1 MTWEAVTAITELVG
15 LAVVVA
21 SVIYIAIQTKQTNE
35 HATASSEIECI
46 NAWNQILNSWVSD
59 ERTTVTLQKGFA
71 SFNDLTNPEKA
82 LFHMRIGAMVNHWML
97 AQKLDARDL
106 ISKDIAEESTKVLL
120 STLTTQGGYEFIEHD
135 WKLFPGGAELMELV
149 NRSRGEIPT
158 LTEILPWWC
167 KE

>member
-1 MTWEAVTAITELVG
+1 VNWEAIQAITEMLG
-15 LAVVVA
+15 LIAVIA
-21 SVIYIAIQTKQTNE
+21 SLLYIGTQTKQSNE
-35 HATASSEIECI
+35 QATAASEVEWI

-71 SFNDLTNPEKA
+71 SFNDLTNTEKA

-106 ISKDIAEESTKVLL
+106 ISKDLAEESTKVLL

-149 NRSRGEIPT
+149 NRSKGEMPT
-158 LTEILPWWC
+158 LTEILPWWG